1 MLAKLF
7 YDKVRLQ
14 TTANSRSVSK
24 KIPNPSIARYAA
36 ALAAAL
42 WAVLGLGNAYAT
54 GLGRGVD
61 SFVILAVIVNVAL
74 IIAAALAFV
83 NAHIWRIALIV
94 EVAAVTLDRI
104 INVIGTG
111 ANALTMAS
119 SVIVLLALIGIT
131 LMARQR

>member
-1 MLAKLF
+1 M
-7 YDKVRLQ
+7 
-14 TTANSRSVSK
+14 SK

-83 NAHIWRIALIV
+83 NAHIWRVALIV
-94 EVAAVTLDRI
+94 AVAAVTLDRI

-111 ANALTMAS
+111 ANALTIAS